1 MATKGQKEIEESQTG
16 LKKEEK
22 PKSIA
27 SKIAL
32 NILLIVVFVGLAV
45 LVIMRVLNR

>member
-22 PKSIA
+22 PQ
-27 SKIAL
+27 SKAIRIAL
-32 NILLIVVFVGLAV
+32 NIIEVGW
-45 LVIMRVLNR
+45 I